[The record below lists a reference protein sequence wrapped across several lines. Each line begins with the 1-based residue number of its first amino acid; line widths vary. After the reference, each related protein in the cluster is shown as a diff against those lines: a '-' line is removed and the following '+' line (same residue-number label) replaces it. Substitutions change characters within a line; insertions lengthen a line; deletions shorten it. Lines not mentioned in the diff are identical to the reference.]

1 MRVVQGI
8 PSKFQRCEAIADCF
22 DITIGPPFV
31 DMTPSEMA
39 MCQQEVVQS
48 AEAGSAPEQ
57 LALRTLSAVD
67 HDAAAPGFH
76 QKTRM
81 VAVR

>member
-1 MRVVQGI
+1 MDRHDLGAFPQAQRRKETGNAEHVV
-8 PSKFQRCEAIADCF
+8 
-22 DITIGPPFV
+22 
-31 DMTPSEMA
+31 EMA